1 MSLYEEWK
9 EVSDIDPTEDE
20 KGYKELWNEYLT
32 KETAF
37 YEDILGK
44 KQDVVELSL
53 IHI

>member
-32 KETAF
+32 
-37 YEDILGK
+37 
-44 KQDVVELSL
+44 LSL